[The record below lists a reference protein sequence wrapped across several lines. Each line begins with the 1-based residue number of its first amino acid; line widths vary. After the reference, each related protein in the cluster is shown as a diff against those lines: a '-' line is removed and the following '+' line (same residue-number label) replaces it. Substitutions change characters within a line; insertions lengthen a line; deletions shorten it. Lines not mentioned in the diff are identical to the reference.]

1 MGSSQ
6 VVFFYRS
13 LIHPHTRTHHDKPFS
28 LSLSKFAF
36 GTSEEVPQKM
46 PATLYFFV
54 VVLMLYFHCLSKRS
68 SLISD
73 YFII

>member
-36 GTSEEVPQKM
+36 GTSEEFSQKM
-46 PATLYFFV
+46 SAALYFSL
-54 VVLMLYFHCLSKRS
+54 VVLMLPFHCLSKRNF
-68 SLISD
+68 LISD